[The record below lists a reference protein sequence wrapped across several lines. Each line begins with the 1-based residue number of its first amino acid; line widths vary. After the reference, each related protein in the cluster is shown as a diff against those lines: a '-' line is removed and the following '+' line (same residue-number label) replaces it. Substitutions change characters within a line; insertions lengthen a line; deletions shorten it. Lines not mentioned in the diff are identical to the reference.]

1 MNDETYNQ
9 LAKAVHYAARATQD
23 EWPGIVEADD
33 VEQDIWVRLLES
45 PGSAERLADMNDRD
59 RKVSLNKIGRQ
70 LAIEER
76 SSHEWFSGQVHYSTD
91 DVREMLEAG
100 ALVNEGFMGDDDR
113 LDFGEGVISLREAN
127 PNFVS
132 ALWDRYEETE
142 ETRIFDLDS
151 STNRDRI
158 ARAVRKLTNF
168 MNGSQKARNENHTGP
183 GSRKAISNADARHIT
198 DNVWEVPSA

>member
-1 MNDETYNQ
+1 MNDETYNK

-23 EWPGIVEADD
+23 EWPGVVEADD

-76 SSHEWFSGQVHYSTD
+76 SSYEWFSAQVHYSTD

-100 ALVNEGFMGDDDR
+100 ALVNEGFNGEDERM
-113 LDFGEGVISLREAN
+113 DFGEAVISLREAN
-127 PNFVS
+127 PIFVS

-142 ETRIFDLDS
+142 ETRTFDLDS

-158 ARAVRKLTNF
+158 ARAVRKLTNY
-168 MNGSQKARNENHTGP
+168 MNGSQKTRNENYTGP
-183 GSRKAISNADARHIT
+183 GSRKAISNDDARYIT

>member
-23 EWPGIVEADD
+23 EWPGVVEADD

-76 SSHEWFSGQVHYSTD
+76 SSYEWFSAQVHYSTD

-100 ALVNEGFMGDDDR
+100 ALVNEGFNGSDERMDFEAAITEVRESNPQYIESLWEHYEMGTYDTDTGGARRR
-113 LDFGEGVISLREAN
+113 LG
-127 PNFVS
+127 
-132 ALWDRYEETE
+132 T
-142 ETRIFDLDS
+142 
-151 STNRDRI
+151 
-158 ARAVRKLTNF
+158 AVRKLTNH
-168 MNGSQKARNENHTGP
+168 MNGSQKTRNENYIGP
-183 GSRKAISNADARHIT
+183 GSRKAISNEDARYIT